1 MWQGRADLAL
11 AFNRAVREGRLSAPV
26 VISRDH
32 HDVSG
37 TDSPFRETT
46 SVTDGSRFCAG
57 EAAGLLGFNAIACD
71 HFLCLPPSLSVFLL
85 PSVSLPPCRYGYP

>member
-1 MWQGRADLAL
+1 MLRQGRADLAL

-46 SVTDGSRFCAG
+46 SVSDGSRFCAG
-57 EAAGLLGFNAIACD
+57 TVGGTQWMDIEGKGIGPPVSYCGLYVLQTWQ
-71 HFLCLPPSLSVFLL
+71 STM
-85 PSVSLPPCRYGYP
+85 